1 MEIKQF
7 EDKNL
12 SHYAYAILSN
22 GEIALIDPARN
33 PQPYYDF
40 AKQHHAKITTVIESH
55 PHADF
60 VSGHLEISKT
70 TGATIYVSK
79 LLGADYPHKTFDEGD
94 TITLGNIS
102 LKALNTPGHS
112 PDSICIVAIDEH
124 GKEEAL
130 FSGDTLFIGD
140 CGRPDLRESAGAITA
155 AREELAKNMYHS
167 LRDKLIG
174 LPNDVKVFP
183 AHGAGSLCGRGM
195 SDQNTS
201 TMGAEKISN
210 WSLQDMS
217 ETEFVDALLEGQPFV
232 PKYFGFDV
240 SLNKKGADNFLE
252 SIAAVKKH
260 EAVIDA
266 NTANSLDANIPI
278 IDTRAD
284 KQFKKAFLKNAI
296 NLMKGGK
303 FETWLGSIIKPG
315 EAFYLAAENENDLD
329 ELIGRIA
336 KIGYEKQ
343 IKMAF
348 VLDYGNNEM
357 QLFDDELLKSHA
369 NDFTIID
376 VRNEKEVKEGKIFPN
391 AIDIPL
397 PELRERINEIPL
409 DKPIVVHC
417 AAGYRSAAGSSIIK
431 AAVDGTLQVYDLGE
445 AVNKFK

>member
-12 SHYAYAILSN
+12 SQYAYAVLSN

-40 AKQHHAKITTVIESH
+40 ANQHHAKITTVIETH

-70 TGATIYVSK
+70 TGAAIYVSK

-102 LKALNTPGHS
+102 LKAFNTPGHS
-112 PDSICIVAIDEH
+112 PDSICILAIDEH

-210 WSLQDMS
+210 WSLQEMT
-217 ETEFVDALLEGQPFV
+217 EAEFVEALLEGQPFV

-240 SLNKKGADNFLE
+240 MLNKKGADNFSE
-252 SIAAVKKH
+252 SIKAVKKH
-260 EAVIDA
+260 AVITDA
-266 NTANSLDANIPI
+266 NAANSLDTNIPI
-278 IDTRAD
+278 IDTRPE
-284 KQFKKAFLKNAI
+284 KIFKKAYLKNAI
-296 NLMKGGK
+296 NLMKGGA
-303 FETWLGSIIKPG
+303 FETWLGSIIKPH
-315 EAFYLAAENENDLD
+315 EAFYLAAENENDLN
-329 ELIGRIA
+329 ELIARTA

-343 IKMAF
+343 IEMAF

-357 QLFDDELLKSHA
+357 QLFDDQLLKDHA
-369 NDFTIID
+369 NDYTIID
-376 VRNEKEVKEGKIFPN
+376 VRNEKEVKEGKIFAN

-397 PELRERINEIPL
+397 PELRERINEIPT

-431 AAVDGTLQVYDLGE
+431 AAVDGALQVYDLGE

>member
-22 GEIALIDPARN
+22 GEMALIDPARN

-40 AKQHHAKITTVIESH
+40 ANQHHAKITTVIETH

-70 TGATIYVSK
+70 TGAAIYVSK

-102 LKALNTPGHS
+102 LKAFNTPGHS
-112 PDSICIVAIDEH
+112 PDSICILAIDEH

-210 WSLQDMS
+210 WSLQEMT
-217 ETEFVDALLEGQPFV
+217 EAEFVEALLEGQPFV

-240 SLNKKGADNFLE
+240 MLNKKGADNFSE
-252 SIAAVKKH
+252 SINAVKKH
-260 EAVIDA
+260 AAITDSNA
-266 NTANSLDANIPI
+266 ANSLDTNIPI
-278 IDTRAD
+278 IDTRPE
-284 KQFKKAFLKNAI
+284 KIFKKAYLKNAI
-296 NLMKGGK
+296 NLMKGGA
-303 FETWLGSIIKPG
+303 FETWLGSLIKPH
-315 EAFYLAAENENDLD
+315 EAFYLAAENENDLN
-329 ELIGRIA
+329 ELIARTA

-343 IKMAF
+343 IEMAF

-357 QLFDDELLKSHA
+357 QLFDDQLLKDHA
-369 NDFTIID
+369 NDYTIID
-376 VRNEKEVKEGKIFPN
+376 VRNEKEVKEGKIFAN

-397 PELRERINEIPL
+397 PELRERTNEIPT

-431 AAVDGTLQVYDLGE
+431 AAVDGALQVYDLGE